1 MCLKMCTYTP
11 LAVFVR
17 RLYTRGQ
24 RSVPSVNG
32 HIVGIKTSMAILGP
46 RAAVPG
52 RTRTRALQAGRE
64 GQGGRLATTITRTP
78 DTVYYDP
85 RLAL

>member
-1 MCLKMCTYTP
+1 M
-11 LAVFVR
+11 
-17 RLYTRGQ
+17 
-24 RSVPSVNG
+24 